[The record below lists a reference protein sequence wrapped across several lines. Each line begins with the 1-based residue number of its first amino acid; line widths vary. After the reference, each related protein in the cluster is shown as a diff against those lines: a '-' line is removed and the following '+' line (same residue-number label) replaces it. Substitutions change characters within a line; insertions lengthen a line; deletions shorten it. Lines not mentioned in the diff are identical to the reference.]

1 MFAAEF
7 AEEMLSEFTT

>member
-7 AEEMLSEFTT
+7 AEEMLSECTT